1 MTDLSFE
8 LDRYLTI
15 RRSFGHKLKAPEGIL
30 RRFVRF
36 AATQDADRITTQLFL
51 QWHGTFGVASRETW
65 AQRYTAVRLFACWM
79 HGLDPTHEVLPA
91 RLMPY
96 RQRRSRPNIYSEEQ
110 IRSILRE
117 AGALH
122 SRNGLRGASYSV
134 LFGLIAVTGLRVT
147 EAVSLNVNEVDLDAG
162 IITVLR
168 GKFGGERLVPI
179 EETTRQRL
187 GEYAA
192 VRDRLFGQQSKRFF
206 LNDQGGFLTSTG
218 ARYNFANI
226 CQKIG
231 LREPQRRHGYGRGP
245 RIHDLRHTFAVRTLI
260 GWYRSGMDP
269 DREMI
274 KLTTYLGHTAPA
286 CTYWYIEAVPELL
299 ELASKRADA
308 CASEDDPS

>member
-8 LDRYLTI
+8 LDRYLAI
-15 RRSFGHKLKAPEGIL
+15 RRSLGHRLKAPEGIL
-30 RRFVRF
+30 RRFVGF
-36 AATQDADRITTQLFL
+36 AAAQGANRITTQLFL

-65 AQRYTAVRLFACWM
+65 AQRYTAVRLFARWM
-79 HGLDPTHEVLPA
+79 HGLDPTHELLPA

-96 RQRRSRPNIYSEEQ
+96 RQRRKRPHIYSEEQ

-117 AGALH
+117 ASALR

-134 LFGLIAVTGLRVT
+134 LFGLIAVTGLRVS
-147 EAVSLNVNEVDLDAG
+147 EALSLNVSEVDLDAG

-187 GEYAA
+187 CEYAA

-206 LNDQGGFLTSTG
+206 LDDQGGLLTSTG

-231 LREPQRRHGYGRGP
+231 LREPQHRHGHGRGP

-269 DREMI
+269 NREMI

-308 CASEDDPS
+308 CASEEDPS